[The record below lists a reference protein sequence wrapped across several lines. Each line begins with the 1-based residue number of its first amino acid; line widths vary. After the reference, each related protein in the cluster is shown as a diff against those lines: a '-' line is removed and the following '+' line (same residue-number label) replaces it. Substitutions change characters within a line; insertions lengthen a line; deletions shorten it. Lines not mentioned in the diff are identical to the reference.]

1 METTIVSSNRKAYHF
16 YHILETFDAGIELMG
31 SEVKSIRE
39 GKVSLKESYVFIR
52 EGEAWLKGAHIAAY
66 SHTGSEGHEPVRNR
80 KLLLHK
86 REILKIGAK
95 LAEKGLT
102 AIPTKLYLKGGWFKL
117 EFGLA
122 KGKKLHD
129 KRDTK
134 KKREMKRLQKLL
146 AKHRRHLY
154 NCKDLIQ
161 SVMSFALDFK
171 KWNSNR

>member
-1 METTIVSSNRKAYHF
+1 MENTVVATNRKAFHE
-16 YHILETFDAGIELMG
+16 YHILETFEAGVQLRG

-39 GKVSLKESYVFIR
+39 GNASLKQAYILIR
-52 EGEAWLKGAHIAAY
+52 KGEAWLKGSHIASY

-86 REILKIGAK
+86 KEIQRIGSK

-102 AIPTKLYLKGGWFKL
+102 AVPTKLYFKGGLIKL

-129 KRDTK
+129 KRETK
-134 KKREMKRLQKLL
+134 KKRDVER
-146 AKHRRHLY
+146 
-154 NCKDLIQ
+154 DIQ
-161 SVMSFALDFK
+161 RAL
-171 KWNSNR
+171 STE

>member
-1 METTIVSSNRKAYHF
+1 MENTVVATNRKAFHE
-16 YHILETFDAGIELMG
+16 YHILETFEAGIQLKG

-39 GKVSLKESYVFIR
+39 SKASLKQSYVLIR
-52 EGEAWLKGAHIAAY
+52 KGEAWLRGAHIAAY
-66 SHTGSEGHEPVRNR
+66 SHTGFEGHDPVRNR

-86 REILKIGAK
+86 REIAKINSK

-102 AIPTKLYLKGGWFKL
+102 AVPTKLYFKGGFIKL

-134 KKREMKRLQKLL
+134 KKRDVER
-146 AKHRRHLY
+146 
-154 NCKDLIQ
+154 DIQ
-161 SVMSFALDFK
+161 RALT
-171 KWNSNR
+171 NQ